1 MIKNRKYIYLISAI
15 LIILIVIFSPVI
27 TYRIDSTLVEQD
39 KRPIFVIEKA
49 RYKDGGTTEYRGLGY
64 QVIKWNKLTNNGIE
78 FGYEIYKAPSYR
90 NINDGPTK
98 KLRLVP
104 DK

>member
-15 LIILIVIFSPVI
+15 LIILIVIFAPVI
-27 TYRIDSTLVEQD
+27 TYKIDSTLVEQD
-39 KRPIFVIEKA
+39 KRPIFVLEKE

-64 QVIKWNKLTNNGIE
+64 QVIKWNKQTNMGIE

-98 KLRLVP
+98 MLRVISG
-104 DK
+104 K